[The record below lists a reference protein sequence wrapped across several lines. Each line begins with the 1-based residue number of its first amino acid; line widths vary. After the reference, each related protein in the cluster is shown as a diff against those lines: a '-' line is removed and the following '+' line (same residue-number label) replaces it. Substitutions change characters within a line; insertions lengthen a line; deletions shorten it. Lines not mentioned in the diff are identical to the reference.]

1 MRFYPVSF
9 ILLLFAANVAD
20 AQRKEALIIFKDGFY
35 LSGKLMEEKSFI
47 TDPVSGASITIPK
60 PNSLVNLD
68 DWVRRTYFIPGQ
80 LQDILDKKHIETDEI
95 VLKRYGISTAGGQ
108 ILPGWL
114 FDSVSAWND
123 KWERSIKINVT
134 KGPSAG
140 QSFNI
145 DQRIVRLTPQHMFIQ
160 AIRYNLDM
168 YHLTKE
174 LGPELT
180 LDLLYKYYKLGKKEK
195 TEEKEEQKEKDDK
208 KEKNDVKV
216 LKGKNDKKEKD
227 DKKDL
232 KDPKEKGDKKE
243 KVLEE
248 HEKRFNIAK
257 FMHQAGWSDWAEKEL
272 KKLVVL
278 FPEEE
283 KNVAPFLETVKKVQ
297 AEFFAET
304 IEQVYKVGQPKH
316 AQARL
321 AYFEKNKMAPL
332 VSEKQM
338 LAVQDVKN
346 KLAANAEKLTAAR
359 SSLKALSKRVGKDF
373 WTQALESIE
382 RDLNTDTLDRLE
394 TFLVFAKQHLGEIA
408 EGKTPSQ
415 STEQVIALAIT
426 GWSMGNSAAEPDQ
439 KTAQM
444 VWEGRRM
451 VLEYQKTDNTIARG
465 KMLDSYLRQWKDLP
479 IDMLARVIRLLPP
492 PEPADAEKIGTDI
505 TKREIELTDGVGG
518 MYLLK
523 LPPDYHHNRQYPV
536 LVLLHSMRE
545 GPGILMQRWNDVAV
559 KHGFIMVAPL
569 WAGIKLTTNYSYSAK
584 EHAIV
589 LDTLRD
595 LRRRFQVDSD
605 RVFLYGW
612 EQGADAA
619 WDIGLAHPDQFA
631 GVLPM
636 CGGLR
641 FYPQRCWSNS
651 QYLPLYIVEGERN
664 GTNPGAVRGM
674 FKNWMRGVYPALY
687 VEYKGRGS
695 ELYPAEFERMGD
707 WMSRKKR
714 HHPSRE
720 MGVYNTGS
728 TVEAEEFKTLR
739 DTDNRFYWLSTDD
752 IQEKYKVE
760 WSDWK
765 KLLNPALLQ
774 ARISMGNESGA
785 KGARIWSQINIRV
798 RGLNNVT
805 LWLGPHM
812 IDFAKPV
819 RIYVNN
825 FQMGKERIIPPDPA
839 TMLDD
844 FHYWGDRQR
853 LFYAKV
859 DMNLSSK

>member
-1 MRFYPVSF
+1 MRFYPVFSF
-9 ILLLFAANVAD
+9 FLLLFAANVAN

-47 TDPVSGASITIPK
+47 TDPATGASITIPK

-95 VLKRYGISTAGGQ
+95 VLKRWGISTAGGQ

-114 FDSVSAWND
+114 FESVSPWND

-145 DQRIVRLTPQHMFIQ
+145 VQRIVRLTPQHMFIQ
-160 AIRYNLDM
+160 AIQYNLDM
-168 YHLTKE
+168 FQLTKE
-174 LGPELT
+174 LGPELA
-180 LDLLYKYYKLGKKEK
+180 LDLLYKYYKIGKIEK
-195 TEEKEEQKEKDDK
+195 KDEKD
-208 KEKNDVKV
+208 
-216 LKGKNDKKEKD
+216 LKDQKEKD

-232 KDPKEKGDKKE
+232 KDLKEKSDKKDLKDQKDKSDKKE

-278 FPEEE
+278 FPEVE
-283 KNVAPFLETVKKVQ
+283 KNVAPFLETVKKAQ

-304 IEQVYKVGQPKH
+304 IERVFKVGQPKH
-316 AQARL
+316 AQDRL
-321 AYFEKNKMAPL
+321 AHFEKNKMAPL

-338 LAVQDVKN
+338 LVVQDVKN
-346 KLAANAEKLTAAR
+346 KLKANAENLAAAR
-359 SSLKALSKRVGKDF
+359 NSLKTLAKRVAKDF
-373 WTQALESIE
+373 WTQAIDTIQQE
-382 RDLNTDTLDRLE
+382 LNSDTLARLE
-394 TFLVFAKQHLGEIA
+394 TYLVFAKQHLGEIE

-426 GWSMGNSAAEPDQ
+426 GWTLGNAAAEPDL

-444 VWEGRRM
+444 LWEARRM

-465 KMLDSYLRQWKDLP
+465 KMLESYQRQWKDMP
-479 IDMLARVIRLLPP
+479 IDMLARVVRLLPP
-492 PEPADAEKIGTDI
+492 PEPTDAEKIGTDI

-536 LVLLHSMRE
+536 LVLLHGMRE
-545 GPGILMQRWNDVAV
+545 GPGILMQRWNEVAV

-569 WAGIKLTTNYSYSAK
+569 WAGIKLTTNYNYSAK

-641 FYPQRCWSNS
+641 FYPERCWSNA

-664 GTNPGAVRGM
+664 GLNPGAVRSM
-674 FKNWMRGVYPALY
+674 FSKNWMRGAYPALY

-695 ELYPAEFERMGD
+695 ELYPAEFERMGE

-720 MGVYNTGS
+720 MGVYSTGS
-728 TVEAEEFKTLR
+728 AVEAEEFKTLR

-752 IQEKYKVE
+752 IQDKHKVE
-760 WSDWK
+760 WSAWK

-774 ARISMGNESGA
+774 ARISIGNQAAAKGGA
-785 KGARIWSQINIRV
+785 KIWSQINIRT

-825 FQMGKERIIPPDPA
+825 SQMGKDRIIPPNPA

-844 FHYWGDRQR
+844 FHYWGDRQK

-859 DMNLSSK
+859 DMKL